1 MKILLIGC
9 NGQLGWELQ
18 RACMTLGQVMALDY
32 PQIDIRQSSALR
44 ELIRS
49 TRPDVL
55 LNPAAYT
62 NVEKAESD
70 REAAVEVNARAPGVM
85 AEEMKKLGGVF
96 IHYSTDYVFD
106 GKKNAPYVETDD
118 PNPLNE
124 YGSSKLAGEQA
135 VQAAGGVALIFRTSW
150 VYSLRVGGFVNKV
163 LQWSRQQQV
172 MRVVDD
178 QTGSPTWARMLAEAT
193 AMVIA
198 RGGSDVRGFLH
209 GREGIY
215 HLAGSGAASR
225 FEWAR
230 EVIARD
236 PAKAEQVVRELLPAK
251 SDEFPSQVTRPA
263 YSALDCSRFENTFGI
278 PVPDWKLGIQLALG

>member
-18 RACMTLGQVMALDY
+18 RACMTLGQVIALDY
-32 PQIDIRQSSALR
+32 PQIDIRQSTTLR
-44 ELIRS
+44 ELICS
-49 TRPDVL
+49 TCPDVL

-106 GKKNAPYVETDD
+106 GKKGTPYVETDA

-124 YGSSKLAGEQA
+124 YGRSKLAGEQA
-135 VQAAGGVALIFRTSW
+135 VQSAGGVALIFRTSW

-163 LQWSRQQQV
+163 LQWSRQQEV

-193 AMVIA
+193 ALVIA
-198 RGGSDVRGFLH
+198 RGGNDVRGFLH

-215 HLAGSGAASR
+215 HLAGSGVASR

-230 EVIARD
+230 EVITRD
-236 PAKAEQVVRELLPAK
+236 PAKAEQVVKELLPAK

-278 PVPDWKLGIQLALG
+278 PVPDWKLGIRLALG

>member
-1 MKILLIGC
+1 M
-9 NGQLGWELQ
+9 
-18 RACMTLGQVMALDY
+18 
-32 PQIDIRQSSALR
+32 
-44 ELIRS
+44 
-49 TRPDVL
+49 
-55 LNPAAYT
+55 
-62 NVEKAESD
+62 
-70 REAAVEVNARAPGVM
+70 
-85 AEEMKKLGGVF
+85 
-96 IHYSTDYVFD
+96 FD

-124 YGSSKLAGEQA
+124 YGSSKLTGEQA

-198 RGGSDVRGFLH
+198 RGGNDVRGFLH

-236 PAKAEQVVRELLPAK
+236 PAKAEQVVKELLPAK

>member
-1 MKILLIGC
+1 VKILLIGC

-32 PQIDIRQSSALR
+32 PQIDIRQSAVLR
-44 ELIRS
+44 ELIQS

-62 NVEKAESD
+62 NVEKAEIE
-70 REAAVEVNARAPGVM
+70 RETALDVNGRAPGVM

-106 GKKNAPYVETDD
+106 GKKRTPYTEEDA

-135 VQAAGGVALIFRTSW
+135 VQAAGGGALIFRTSW
-150 VYSLRVGGFVNKV
+150 VYSLRIGGFVNKV
-163 LQWSRQQQV
+163 LQWSRQQEV

-193 AMVIA
+193 ALVIA
-198 RGGSDVRGFLH
+198 RGGNDISAFLH

-225 FEWAR
+225 YEWAR

-236 PAKAEQVVRELLPAK
+236 PAKTEQVVKELLPAK
-251 SDEFPSQVTRPA
+251 SDEFPSRVTRPA
-263 YSALDCSRFENTFGI
+263 YSALDCSRFEHTFGI
-278 PVPDWKLGIQLALG
+278 PIPDWKLGVQLALS